1 MSSYIDVKFIN
12 LLSTRL
18 PKFKR
23 KSEYLFNFRCP
34 HCGDSQKSQTKARGF
49 VYKKKNDM
57 FFKCHNCGVGQ
68 SLGNLIK
75 FLDPNLYK
83 EYIFERFKDGK
94 PSKDKPEFDFTPSKE
109 LKTKTADE
117 KSLDELESFD
127 KLVQTHPAKQFIYKR
142 FIPKE
147 HWDKFF
153 LCPKFYEW
161 TNTIV
166 PNKFPDLK
174 HDHPR
179 VVIPFYDRTGKFF
192 AFQGRAF
199 GKEQPKYLT
208 IKLDENKQKV
218 YGLDKVNFQQPIYIT
233 EGPIDSL
240 FIDNCLAAGGADLF
254 LKNKI
259 PNEQITYIFDNEPRN
274 KEIVKRMYKVIEQ
287 NFNVVIWPEDLQLKD
302 VNDMIMSGLT
312 KLELQDI
319 ISNNT
324 YSKLSALTKLNYWKK
339 TKEV

>member
-1 MSSYIDVKFIN
+1 MSSYIDLKFIN
-12 LLSTRL
+12 DLSGRL
-18 PKFKR
+18 SQFK
-23 KSEYLFNFRCP
+23 KKTDYLFNFRCP
-34 HCGDSQKSQTKARGF
+34 HCGDSQKSKTKARAYLYR
-49 VYKKKNDM
+49 VKNDM
-57 FFKCHNCGVGQ
+57 FFKCHNCGQGQ
-68 SLGNLIK
+68 NLANFIK
-75 FLDPNLYK
+75 FVDPKLY
-83 EYIFERFKDGK
+83 ESYLLERYKKSAPATPK
-94 PSKDKPEFDFTPSKE
+94 PKFDFKPTKFTDQTPIDD
-109 LKTKTADE
+109 LKSIKDLPEDHPARLYCDNRKIPE
-117 KSLDELESFD
+117 KYFD
-127 KLVQTHPAKQFIYKR
+127 KLFLS
-142 FIPKE
+142 
-147 HWDKFF
+147 DKFMT
-153 LCPKFYEW
+153 LVNEVKP
-161 TNTIV
+161 NTYKIT
-166 PNKFPDLK
+166 K
-174 HDHPR
+174 DHPR
-179 VVIPFYDRTGKFF
+179 LIIPFYDTTGKVF

-218 YGLDKVNFQQPIYIT
+218 YGLDKVSFQKPIYIT

-259 PNEQITYIFDNEPRN
+259 PNENITYIFDNEPRN

-287 NFNVVIWPEDLQLKD
+287 DFNVVIWPEDLQLKD

-312 KLELQDI
+312 KLQLQDI

>member
-1 MSSYIDVKFIN
+1 MSSYIDLKFIN
-12 LLSTRL
+12 DLSGRL
-18 PKFKR
+18 SQFK
-23 KSEYLFNFRCP
+23 KKTDYLFNFRCP
-34 HCGDSQKSQTKARGF
+34 HCGDSQKSKTKARAYLYR
-49 VYKKKNDM
+49 VKNDM
-57 FFKCHNCGVGQ
+57 FFKCHNCGQGQ
-68 SLGNLIK
+68 NLANFIK
-75 FLDPNLYK
+75 FVDPKIYEQYLLERYK
-83 EYIFERFKDGK
+83 KSAPATPK
-94 PSKDKPEFDFTPSKE
+94 PKFDFKPTKFTNQTPIDD
-109 LKTKTADE
+109 LKSIQDLPEDHPARLYCVNRKIPE
-117 KSLDELESFD
+117 KYFD
-127 KLVQTHPAKQFIYKR
+127 KLFLS
-142 FIPKE
+142 
-147 HWDKFF
+147 DKFMT
-153 LCPKFYEW
+153 LVNEVKP
-161 TNTIV
+161 NTYKIT
-166 PNKFPDLK
+166 K
-174 HDHPR
+174 DHPR
-179 VVIPFYDRTGKFF
+179 LIIPFYDTTGKVF

-259 PNEQITYIFDNEPRN
+259 PNENITYIFDNEPRN

-287 NFNVVIWPEDLQLKD
+287 DFNVVIWPEDLQLKD

-312 KLELQDI
+312 KLQLQDI

>member
-1 MSSYIDVKFIN
+1 MSSYIDLKFIN
-12 LLSTRL
+12 DLSGRL
-18 PKFKR
+18 SQFK
-23 KSEYLFNFRCP
+23 KKTDYLFNFRCP
-34 HCGDSQKSQTKARGF
+34 HCGDSQKSKTKARAYLYR
-49 VYKKKNDM
+49 VKNDM
-57 FFKCHNCGVGQ
+57 FFKCHNCGQGQ
-68 SLGNLIK
+68 NLANFIK
-75 FLDPNLYK
+75 FVDPKLY
-83 EYIFERFKDGK
+83 ESYLLERYKK
-94 PSKDKPEFDFTPSKE
+94 SAPATPKPEFDFKPTKFKDQTPIDD
-109 LKTKTADE
+109 LKSIKDLPKDHPARLYCDNRKIPE
-117 KSLDELESFD
+117 KCFD
-127 KLVQTHPAKQFIYKR
+127 KLFLS
-142 FIPKE
+142 
-147 HWDKFF
+147 DKFMT
-153 LCPKFYEW
+153 LVNEVKP
-161 TNTIV
+161 NTYKVI
-166 PNKFPDLK
+166 K
-174 HDHPR
+174 DHPR
-179 VVIPFYDRTGKFF
+179 LIIPFYDTTGKVF

-259 PNEQITYIFDNEPRN
+259 PNENITYIFDNEPRN

>member
-1 MSSYIDVKFIN
+1 MSSYIDLKFIN
-12 LLSTRL
+12 DLSGRL
-18 PKFKR
+18 SQFK
-23 KSEYLFNFRCP
+23 KKTDYLFNFRCP
-34 HCGDSQKSQTKARGF
+34 HCGDSQKSKTKARAYLYR
-49 VYKKKNDM
+49 VKNDM
-57 FFKCHNCGVGQ
+57 FFKCHNCGQGQ
-68 SLGNLIK
+68 NLANFIK
-75 FLDPNLYK
+75 FVDPKLY
-83 EYIFERFKDGK
+83 ESYLLERYKKSAPATPK
-94 PSKDKPEFDFTPSKE
+94 PKFDFKPTKFTNQTPIDD
-109 LKTKTADE
+109 LKSIQDLPEDHPARLYCVNRKIPE
-117 KSLDELESFD
+117 KYFD
-127 KLVQTHPAKQFIYKR
+127 KLFLS
-142 FIPKE
+142 
-147 HWDKFF
+147 DKFMT
-153 LCPKFYEW
+153 LVNEVKP
-161 TNTIV
+161 NTYKIT
-166 PNKFPDLK
+166 K
-174 HDHPR
+174 DHPR
-179 VVIPFYDRTGKFF
+179 LIIPFYDTTGKIF

-259 PNEQITYIFDNEPRN
+259 PNENITYIFDNEPRN

-287 NFNVVIWPEDLQLKD
+287 DFNVVIWPEDLQLKD

-312 KLELQDI
+312 KFELQDI

-339 TKEV
+339 IKEV